1 MQSIFINLFSPL
13 FSTLTSKMR
22 LCALI
27 IAGIGVLF
35 MVIGIIIKKKNLKT
49 KQL

>member
-13 FSTLTSKMR
+13 FLTLTSKMR